1 MGQLGSGQLGGSRP
15 THSHSTARTSSLTPW
30 RTRPTTGERWFSS
43 DTASPRGISTSMI
56 MSGRC
61 PREAASDA
69 EAIGRFLSERSLR
82 PDLVYCSTATR
93 TRQTWEC
100 AMAGGA
106 TAGEVQYRREIY
118 QAWVPELVKLIRTA
132 PAEINTM
139 LVLGH
144 APGIPDPSWSLVCVL
159 HRIKGLEAA
168 GQQVP
173 HQRVC
178 PGGRTGALERA
189 RQSARRA
196 GQFRG
201 STRIEPL
208 NSQLH

>member
-1 MGQLGSGQLGGSRP
+1 MENEANNRRTLVLVRHGKSSWDLDVDDHERP
-15 THSHSTARTSSLTPW
+15 LSAR
-30 RTRPTTGERWFSS
+30 
-43 DTASPRGISTSMI
+43 
-56 MSGRC
+56 GR
-61 PREAASDA
+61 RDA

-144 APGIPDPSWSLVCVL
+144 APGIPDLVEYVCVRTQSTDWKQL
-159 HRIKGLEAA
+159 DNKFPTSGLAL
-168 GQQVP
+168 VDI
-173 HQRVC
+173 
-178 PGGRTGALERA
+178 PGPWEELGKARA
-189 RQSARRA
+189 ELDSFVVAR
-196 GQFRG
+196 G
-201 STRIEPL
+201 
-208 NSQLH
+208 